1 MLFCLLFFKKEN
13 WALSVNLINSKLYS
27 KNMKIRK
34 AQIKDLKE
42 IDEIYMEGQ
51 IYEEKKK
58 VHKKNKKEIL
68 VDLNKSRKDRLNGF
82 KETIQSP
89 KSKILVCEENKKIIA
104 FGNATLGNK
113 KRGAEISLIYVRTKY
128 HKKGIGSKI
137 LNELLKYLKREG
149 ESKVYATIDDTNK
162 ASIKL
167 NKKAGFK
174 RVAIF
179 MEKKL

>member
-1 MLFCLLFFKKEN
+1 ME
-13 WALSVNLINSKLYS
+13 
-27 KNMKIRK
+27 IRK

-42 IDEIYMEGQ
+42 IDEIYLEGM
-51 IYEEKKK
+51 IYEEKNQS
-58 VHKKNKKEIL
+58 HKKSKKEIL
-68 VDLNKSRKDRLNGF
+68 VDLNKSKKDRLNGF
-82 KETIQSP
+82 KETIQSH

-104 FGNATLGNK
+104 FGNATLSNK
-113 KRGAEISLIYVRTKY
+113 KRSAEVSLIYVRTEY

-137 LNELLKYLKREG
+137 LNELLKYLKMKG
-149 ESKVYATIDDTNK
+149 EKKVYVTMDDTNN

-167 NKKAGFK
+167 HKKAGFK